1 VYVRHLGNRLTV
13 ALMLAPALI
22 VILTLFVGGL
32 ALGMAQSL
40 GYLPFIGRNSVSL
53 DAYVTMVM
61 NPAFL
66 QSLVLTLCVSVLTT
80 LLTVILAVVTAL
92 TLRRRFR
99 GKRIITYVY
108 QIPLTIPHLVVAVGI
123 LMLVSQ
129 SGLVARVAYHL
140 NIIADP
146 SEFPALV
153 YDDWGIGIM
162 LVYLWKQVPFIGLV
176 VLAVLQSVG
185 ADYEELA
192 RSLGAGRW
200 QAFRHVLVPL
210 IVPGIVPA
218 SIIIFAYVF
227 GSFEVPFLLGKSFP
241 TMLSV
246 LSYRLYVDVDLH
258 ARPQAMAISMFIAGF
273 VLLLVLVYRKITNV
287 LFRKEG

>member
-1 VYVRHLGNRLTV
+1 MRRFGNRLTV

-22 VILTLFVGGL
+22 VILTLFLGGL

-40 GYLPFIGRNSVSL
+40 GYLPFIGRHQVSL
-53 DAYVTMVM
+53 DAYAAMVM

-99 GKRIITYVY
+99 GKRIITYLY

-129 SGLVARVAYHL
+129 SGLVARIAYHL
-140 NIIADP
+140 NIIGDP
-146 SEFPALV
+146 SQFPALV
-153 YDDWGIGIM
+153 YDDWGIGIV

-185 ADYEELA
+185 EDYEELA

-273 VLLLVLVYRKITNV
+273 VLLLVVVYRKITNV
-287 LFRKEG
+287 IFRKED

>member
-1 VYVRHLGNRLTV
+1 
-13 ALMLAPALI
+13 MLAPALI

-40 GYLPFIGRNSVSL
+40 GYLPFIDQHRVSL
-53 DAYVTMVM
+53 DAYAAMIM

-80 LLTVILAVVTAL
+80 LLTVILAVATAL
-92 TLRRRFR
+92 TLRQQFR

-129 SGLVARVAYHL
+129 SGLAARVAYHL

-153 YDDWGIGIM
+153 YDDWGIGIV

-185 ADYEELA
+185 QDYEELA

-200 QAFRHVLVPL
+200 QTFWHVLVPL

-273 VLLLVLVYRKITNV
+273 VLLLVLAYRKITNAI
-287 LFRKEG
+287 FRREG

>member
-1 VYVRHLGNRLTV
+1 MRHLGNRLTV

>member
-1 VYVRHLGNRLTV
+1 VRHLGNRLTV